1 MKKKKQEKSEQE
13 ILSILAKEIHNSSG
27 YIGGE
32 IVARRKKSLEYY
44 LGNPLGNE
52 QEGRSQVVSNDVMDT
67 VESLMP
73 SLMKIFTSGDN
84 VFSCEGVGPEDEEM
98 ARQASD
104 YLNHIFLKENN
115 GFTALYTA
123 FKDALIQKNG
133 ILKVYWDDSSKTE
146 REEYTRLTD
155 DEFTDLIDNQEVS
168 VTHHSEYEEPIT
180 DDAGKEIDKVSLHDV
195 VIHRTKLYGRVR
207 IDPVP
212 PEEFLIERRCKDID
226 SANFVAHRVNKTK
239 TELIEM
245 GYHPDVVY
253 SLPTGDGETY
263 SEDKFV
269 RHQNIDFGRGESTG
283 DKSTDMVLIHECYI
297 RMDADGDG
305 RAELIKACVAG
316 DGKKLLDVTEVDTI
330 PFISMTPVIMPHR
343 FHGRSIAEL
352 VEDIQLIKSTVMR
365 QMLDNMYLTNNNRV
379 AIQDGQV
386 AMDDLLTNRPGGIV
400 RTKQPPQNVMM
411 PIQAQPITEQ
421 ASGMLGYLDAVKET
435 RTGVSKTSQGLNA
448 DALNNKTATGQ
459 NQMLT
464 QSQMRMEL
472 IARIFAETGV
482 KDLAVKMFELICK
495 YQQKE
500 KIVRIRGKYIPM
512 RPFEWKDRVNVT
524 IHVGLGTGSK
534 EQQLILV
541 NAILE
546 RQMQAINLQ
555 QNVFGPMVNLRNIY
569 NSLKKLVENAGLNS
583 IEPFFM
589 DPDVGAAQMPQ
600 LPPKPP
606 TEFEKVTLAQVQGE
620 NQRAQLKAQV
630 EEKRI
635 EAGMRQ
641 ELLEFELKIKEIELQ
656 YGTKIDE
663 LELKRRSMLE
673 QADLNKSG
681 DLMKEIIKGQQQFFN
696 GKGQTNTPG
705 ETSRSAPKRSPAK
718 TGV

>member
-1 MKKKKQEKSEQE
+1 MKKSKQE
-13 ILSILAKEIHNSSG
+13 ILSVLSREIHNASG

-32 IVARRKKSLEYY
+32 LVARRKKSLEYY
-44 LGNPLGNE
+44 LGMPLGNE

-84 VFSCEGVGPEDEEM
+84 VFQCEGVGPEDEEM

-104 YLNHIFLKENN
+104 YINHVFLKENN
-115 GFTALYTA
+115 GFTALYCA

-133 ILKVYWDDSSKTE
+133 ILKVYWDSANKTE

-155 DEFTDLIDNQEVS
+155 DEFNDLVSDSQVEVKN
-168 VTHHSEYEEPIT
+168 HSEYEESIT
-180 DDAGKEIDKVSLHDV
+180 DDRGQEIDKVTLHDV
-195 VIHRTKLYGRVR
+195 VIHRTSLYGGVK
-207 IDPVP
+207 IEPVP
-212 PEEFLIERRCKDID
+212 PEEFLIERRCKDLH
-226 SANFVAHRVNKTK
+226 SANFVCHRTNKTK
-239 TELIEM
+239 TELVEM
-245 GYHPDVVY
+245 GFDPDVVEG
-253 SLPTGDGETY
+253 LPTGDPDFYT
-263 SEDKFV
+263 EDKFV
-269 RHQNIDFGRGESTG
+269 RHQNVDFSHGDNTG
-283 DKSTDMVLIHECYI
+283 DTSTEDVLIHECYVK
-297 RMDADGDG
+297 MDLDDDGK
-305 RAELIKACVAG
+305 AELVKIIVAG
-316 DGKKLLDVTEVDTI
+316 DGKHLLDIEEIDTI

-421 ASGMLGYLDAVKET
+421 ASGMLAYLDAVKET
-435 RTGVSKTSQGLNA
+435 RTGVSRTSQGLNS
-448 DALNNKTATGQ
+448 DSLNNKTATGM
-459 NQMLT
+459 NQVLT

-482 KDLAVKMFELICK
+482 KDLALKIFELVCK
-495 YQQKE
+495 YQNKE
-500 KIVRIRGKYIPM
+500 KIVRIRGKYVPM
-512 RPFEWKDRVNVT
+512 RPYEWKDRVNVT
-524 IHVGLGTGSK
+524 VHVGLGSGSK
-534 EQQLILV
+534 EQQLIMV

-555 QNVFGPMVNLRNIY
+555 QNVYGPMVNLRNIY
-569 NSLKKLVENAGLNS
+569 NSLKKLVENAGLNNV
-583 IEPFFM
+583 EPFFM
-589 DPDVGAAQMPQ
+589 DPDVGASQMPP

-620 NQRAQLKAQV
+620 NQRAQLKAETEV
-630 EEKRI
+630 KRI
-635 EAGMRQ
+635 ESTMR
-641 ELLEFELKIKEIELQ
+641 ESLLDFELKIKELELQ
-656 YGTKIDE
+656 YGSKIDE

-673 QADLNKSG
+673 QTDLSKSG
-681 DLMKEIIKGQQQFFN
+681 DLMKEIIKGQGQFFN
-696 GKGQTNTPG
+696 GQRQTNTEG
-705 ETSRSAPKRSPAK
+705 QESRTTPQRSPSK
-718 TGV
+718 NSI

>member
-1 MKKKKQEKSEQE
+1 MKKQKKSEQE

-84 VFSCEGVGPEDEEM
+84 VFACEGVGPEDEEM

-155 DEFTDLIDNQEVS
+155 DEFTDLVEDTEVS
-168 VTHHSEYEEPIT
+168 VTHHSEYKEPIT
-180 DDAGKEIDKVSLHDV
+180 DDRGKEIDKVTLHDV

-269 RHQNIDFGRGESTG
+269 RHQNIDFGKGESTG
-283 DKSTDMVLIHECYI
+283 DKSTDTVLIHECYI

-421 ASGMLGYLDAVKET
+421 ASGMLGYLDSVKES

-448 DALNNKTATGQ
+448 DALNNKTATGM
-459 NQMLT
+459 NQVLT

-482 KDLAVKMFELICK
+482 KDLALKMFELVCK

-512 RPFEWKDRVNVT
+512 RPYEWKDRVNVT

-534 EQQLILV
+534 EQQLILL

-600 LPPKPP
+600 LPPKLP

-635 EAGMRQ
+635 EAQMRQ

-673 QADLNKSG
+673 QTDLQKSG

-705 ETSRSAPKRSPAK
+705 QTSGSTPKRSPAK
-718 TGV
+718 NSI

>member
-1 MKKKKQEKSEQE
+1 MKKQPKSNQE
-13 ILSILAKEIHNSSG
+13 ILSVVSREIHNASG

-32 IVARRKKSLEYY
+32 LVARRKKSLEYY
-44 LGNPLGNE
+44 LGSPLGNE
-52 QEGRSQVVSNDVMDT
+52 QEGRSQVVSNDVLDT

-73 SLMKIFTSGDN
+73 SLMRIFTSGDN
-84 VFSCEGVGPEDEEM
+84 VFNCEGMGPEDEEM
-98 ARQASD
+98 ARQCSD
-104 YLNHIFLKENN
+104 YLNYIFYKEND
-115 GFTALYTA
+115 GFLALYTA

-133 ILKVYWDDSSKTE
+133 ILKVYWDDAAKTE

-155 DEFTDLIDNQEVS
+155 DEFNDLVVDAQVKVS
-168 VTHHSEYEEPIT
+168 NHTKYEEAIT
-180 DDAGKEIDKVSLHDV
+180 DDRGKEIDKIPLHDV
-195 VIHRTKLYGRVR
+195 VIHRTKLYGKVR

-212 PEEFLIERRCKDID
+212 PEEFLIERRCKSID
-226 SANFVAHRVNKTK
+226 TANFVCHRVNKTR

-245 GYHPDVVY
+245 GYDPDVVS
-253 SLPTGDGETY
+253 SLPTGDGDFYT
-263 SEDKFV
+263 EDKIT
-269 RHQNIDFGRGESTG
+269 RHQSVDFSHGETDG
-283 DKSTDMVLIHECYI
+283 DKSTQDVLIHECYV
-297 RMDADGDG
+297 RMDVDGDG
-305 RAELIKACVAG
+305 KAELLKITVAG
-316 DGKKLLDVTEVDTI
+316 DGKKLLDMEEIDTM
-330 PFISMTPVIMPHR
+330 PFVSMTPVIMPHR
-343 FHGRSIAEL
+343 FYGRSVAEL

-379 AIQDGQV
+379 AVQDGQV

-421 ASGMLGYLDAVKET
+421 ASGMLAYLDSVKET
-435 RTGVSKTSQGLNA
+435 RTGVTRTSQGL
-448 DALNNKTATGQ
+448 DANTLNNSTATGQ
-459 NQMLT
+459 NQILT

-482 KDLAVKMFELICK
+482 KDLALKMFELTCK
-495 YQQKE
+495 YQNKE

-512 RPFEWKDRVNVT
+512 RPYEWKDRVNVT

-534 EQQLILV
+534 EQQLILI

-555 QNVFGPMVNLRNIY
+555 QNVYGPMVNLRNIY

-589 DPDVGAAQMPQ
+589 DPDVGASQMPQ

-606 TEFEKVTLAQVQGE
+606 SEFEKVTLAQVQGE
-620 NQRAQLKAQV
+620 NQRAQLKSQV

-641 ELLEFELKIKEIELQ
+641 ELLEFELKIKELELQ

-673 QADLNKSG
+673 QTDMQKSG